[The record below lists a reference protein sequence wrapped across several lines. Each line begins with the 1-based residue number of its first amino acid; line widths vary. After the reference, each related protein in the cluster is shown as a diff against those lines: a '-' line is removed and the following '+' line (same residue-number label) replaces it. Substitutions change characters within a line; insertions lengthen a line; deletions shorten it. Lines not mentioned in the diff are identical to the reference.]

1 MNLIVSADP
10 AVFRPVS
17 DPVRPQGCERPAGG
31 RVDELFPGGLGIV
44 DCLLHVLP
52 QDPSIIHKTLDFLRD
67 MQTYLLMCIHLILF
81 PAIGLSEQSF
91 LGMIPVFVTV
101 ENACRS
107 QRLLS
112 DSSRRSLNEVRTA
125 FDYLLLRGATV
136 STIA

>member
-1 MNLIVSADP
+1 MDLIVFIDLTI
-10 AVFRPVS
+10 FHPVG

-31 RVDELFPGGLGIV
+31 RVDELFPGGLGMV

-52 QDPSIIHKTLDFLRD
+52 LDPSIIHKTLNFLRD
-67 MQTYLLMCIHLILF
+67 MQTYLVMGIHRYLGTATDL
-81 PAIGLSEQSF
+81 PGQSF
-91 LGMIPVFVTV
+91 LEVIPVFVTV

-112 DSSRRSLNEVRTA
+112 DSSRRSLNEVRMA